1 MPSDPALTYTNY
13 LKLDQ
18 ILSAQNPLSKNSSG
32 VAEHDEML
40 FIIIHQVFEL

>member
-1 MPSDPALTYTNY
+1 MPSDPALTYTSY

-18 ILSAQNPLSKNSSG
+18 ILPAQNPLSKNSSG